1 MGTFARLFLIALPT
15 FLIIDL
21 VWLGVLARP
30 FYQAQLGPMM
40 RPDVNWPAAFL
51 FYFIYV
57 AGIVILAVQP
67 AVDAGSLWRAA
78 YLGAVLGLVAYAAY
92 DLTNLATMAGFPG
105 TMAIVDLIWG
115 TVLTASVSSITFLI
129 FDRLF

>member
-1 MGTFARLFLIALPT
+1 MGTFARLFIIALPT

-21 VWLGVLARP
+21 VWLGIVARP
-30 FYQAQLGPMM
+30 FYKAQLGPLM
-40 RPDVNWPAAFL
+40 RPDVNWAAAFV

-67 AVDAGSLWRAA
+67 AVNAGSLGRAA
-78 YLGAVLGLVAYAAY
+78 FLGAVLGLVAYAAY
-92 DLTNLATMAGFPG
+92 DLTNLATMAGFPR

-115 TVLTASVSSITFLI
+115 TVLTASVSTITFLI
-129 FDRLF
+129 FERLF